1 MFRGILCQLCQC
13 TMAGAVAVIGPQRM
27 SYKDIVSATEYVAE
41 KSGELISELLE
52 ADQEMK

>member
-1 MFRGILCQLCQC
+1 
-13 TMAGAVAVIGPQRM
+13 MAGAVAVIGPQRM
-27 SYKDIVSATEYVAE
+27 SYKDIISATEYVAE